1 MRLSAPAGAFYAF
14 PECSQLLGRVSPD
27 GQVISDDVE
36 LSAYLLNHAGVAV
49 VPGLAFGL
57 PGYFRLSFAT
67 SRENLQKAVV
77 RIREALDAL
86 R

>member
-1 MRLSAPAGAFYAF
+1 MNALATNTEKTLPKFELA
-14 PECSQLLGRVSPD
+14 
-27 GQVISDDVE
+27 VIFMYLITDDVE

-67 SRENLQKAVV
+67 SRANLQKAVV
-77 RIREALDAL
+77 RIREALAAL